1 MAQSDVLLQRL
12 LKLHPKRI
20 DLSLDRM
27 HRLLAALGHP
37 ERHLPPVVH
46 VAGTNGKGST
56 IAFMKAMAEAA
67 DLAVHVYTSPHLV
80 RFHERIWLGRRGGKG
95 GFIAE
100 PHLAEV
106 LEECER
112 ANAGRPVTF
121 FEITTAAAFLAFSRR
136 PADLLLLEVGLGG
149 RLDATNVIDMP
160 AVSVI
165 TPVALDHAEFLGND
179 LASVAR
185 EKAGII
191 KRDTPVVLAPQPDE
205 VLAVMDREAR
215 MKNAPLYAAQHH
227 WQCYEQHG
235 RLVWEDEESL
245 YDLPLPALPGRFQ
258 LENAGTAI
266 AALRLFAER
275 TGRAPFEE
283 RALAKGLRRARWP
296 GRLQPVLRGPLRRYV
311 GFDDELWLDGAHN
324 PQAARALATALADFE
339 EADEKP
345 LVLVV
350 GMLRTK
356 DAEEWLKAFT
366 GLATQVICLA
376 IPGQEATMPAE
387 ALAALACRVGLSAR
401 TAATLEEAL
410 RTASHCR
417 PELPVRIVIT
427 GSLYL
432 VGHALAVED
441 DGGRGA

>member
-1 MAQSDVLLQRL
+1 MAQSDVLLERL
-12 LKLHPKRI
+12 LKLHPRRI

-27 HRLLAALGHP
+27 HRLLAALDHP
-37 ERHLPPVVH
+37 ERRLPPVIH

-67 DLAVHVYTSPHLV
+67 GLAVHVYTSPHLV

-112 ANAGRPVTF
+112 ANAGKPITF

-149 RLDATNVIDMP
+149 RLDATNVIEQP

-165 TPVALDHAEFLGND
+165 TPVALDHAEFLGDD
-179 LASVAR
+179 LAAVAA

-191 KRDTPVVLAPQPDE
+191 KYGAPVVLAPQPDE

-215 MKNAPLYAAQHH
+215 RKGAPLYAAHHH

-245 YDLPLPALPGRFQ
+245 FDLPLPALPGRFQ
-258 LENAGTAI
+258 VENAGTAI

-275 TGRAPFEE
+275 TGRPPFAEKD
-283 RALAKGLRRARWP
+283 LARGLRKARWP
-296 GRLQPVLRGPLRRYV
+296 GRLQPILRGPLRRHI

-324 PQAARALATALADFE
+324 PHAARALAAALAEFE
-339 EADEKP
+339 EVDEKP
-345 LVLVV
+345 LVLII
-350 GMLRTK
+350 GLLKTK

-366 GLATQVICLA
+366 GLAAQVICLT
-376 IPGQEATMPAE
+376 IPGQDAAMPAE
-387 ALAALACRVGLSAR
+387 ELAALACRVGLSAR

-410 RTASHCR
+410 RAASHCR
-417 PELPVRIVIT
+417 PELPVRIVIA

-432 VGHALAVED
+432 VGHALALN
-441 DGGRGA
+441 GNKA

>member
-1 MAQSDVLLQRL
+1 MAQSDVLLERL
-12 LKLHPKRI
+12 LKLHPRRI

-27 HRLLAALGHP
+27 HRLLAALDHP
-37 ERHLPPVVH
+37 ERRLPPVIH

-67 DLAVHVYTSPHLV
+67 GLAVHVYTSPHLV

-112 ANAGRPVTF
+112 ANAGKPITF

-149 RLDATNVIDMP
+149 RLDATNVIEQP

-165 TPVALDHAEFLGND
+165 TPVALDHAEFLGDD
-179 LASVAR
+179 LAAVAA

-191 KRDTPVVLAPQPDE
+191 KHGAPVVLAPQPDE

-215 MKNAPLYAAQHH
+215 RKGAPLYAAQHH

-245 YDLPLPALPGRFQ
+245 FDLPLPALPGRFQ
-258 LENAGTAI
+258 VENAGTAI

-275 TGRAPFEE
+275 TGRPPFAEKD
-283 RALAKGLRRARWP
+283 LARGLRKARWP
-296 GRLQPVLRGPLRRYV
+296 GRLQPILRGPLRRHI

-324 PQAARALATALADFE
+324 PHAARALAAALAEFE
-339 EADEKP
+339 EVDEKP
-345 LVLVV
+345 LVLII
-350 GMLRTK
+350 GLLKTK

-366 GLATQVICLA
+366 GLAAQVICLT
-376 IPGQEATMPAE
+376 IPGQDAAMPAE
-387 ALAALACRVGLSAR
+387 ELAALACRVGLSAR

-410 RTASHCR
+410 RAASHCR
-417 PELPVRIVIT
+417 PELPVRIVIA

-432 VGHALAVED
+432 VGHALALNGD
-441 DGGRGA
+441 KA